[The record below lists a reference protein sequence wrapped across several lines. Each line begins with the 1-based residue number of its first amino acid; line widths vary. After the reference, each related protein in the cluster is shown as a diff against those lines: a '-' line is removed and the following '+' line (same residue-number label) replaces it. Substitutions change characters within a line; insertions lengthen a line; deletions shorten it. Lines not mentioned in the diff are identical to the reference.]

1 MSFKVQSFMMRAL
14 PLVLILTASLLAAC
28 GGPRM
33 DMSAMTSAQPVDL
46 QTSRVSTTAQAEYE
60 IGVGDKL
67 SVRVFQVPDLS
78 FDQLVVDT
86 SGDIQMPLIGAVRA
100 TGHTAGQLST
110 LIAERLSTQYLRNP
124 QVTVTVTEAASQK
137 ITVDGA
143 VTKPGVYEMRGS
155 TSLLQAVAMAEG
167 PTGVAD
173 LTKVAVFRTING
185 QRSVALFDLQ
195 AIRQGRADDPTVL
208 GDDVI
213 VVDTSRM
220 SAAMR
225 GIVGALPALSIFRPF

>member
-1 MSFKVQSFMMRAL
+1 MTRVFSLLSILAA
-14 PLVLILTASLLAAC
+14 LVLASC

-33 DMSAMTSAQPVDL
+33 DMSQMTAARPADL
-46 QTSRVSTTAQAEYE
+46 GAVQTAVTPQTEYR

-67 SVRVFQVPDLS
+67 NVRVFQVADLS
-78 FDQLVVDT
+78 FDDLVIDT
-86 SGDIQMPLIGAVRA
+86 SGNIQMPLIGAVRGA
-100 TGHTAGQLST
+100 GRTAAELSSD
-110 LIAERLSTQYLRNP
+110 IAGRLAAQYLRDP

-167 PTGVAD
+167 PSPLAD
-173 LTKVAVFRTING
+173 LSKVAVFRTVDG
-185 QRSVALFDLQ
+185 QRSVALFDLG
-195 AIRQGRADDPTVL
+195 AIRQGRLADPQVL

-213 VVDTSRM
+213 VVDTSRLN
-220 SAAMR
+220 SALREVMQA
-225 GIVGALPALSIFRPF
+225 VPALAIFRPF